1 MISTLSESFSSV
13 PLTSTSGLSQPITS
27 MVPDTLLIWTLPRGS
42 ASRCRLTLLAAK
54 HGVHATAKATEQ
66 VAAELARRFPIAAV
80 VHNAGIIRPNLLPD
94 VRQDDLID
102 LAQLHLGAA
111 ILLVQAALPAMRE
124 RRYGRI
130 VLISSRAA
138 LGLPTRT
145 VYSATKA
152 GIIGMAR
159 TWALELAASGITV
172 NVVAPGPILT
182 DNFWGIIP
190 KGSEQQER
198 MARNVPVGRLGSR
211 EDVAHAISFFLD
223 ERSDFVTGQVL
234 YVCGGTSLVGLGP

>member
-1 MISTLSESFSSV
+1 MRELRTTLITGGNSGIGEALAKMLVARGERVVSV
-13 PLTSTSGLSQPITS
+13 GLETPN
-27 MVPDTLLIWTLPRGS
+27 WTHE
-42 ASRCRLTLLAAK
+42 LLAAYCADLSSLEETRAIAQEICRD
-54 HGVHATAKATEQ
+54 HAIDRL
-66 VAAELARRFPIAAV
+66 VL
-80 VHNAGIIRPNLLPD
+80 NAGVILPNLLPD
-94 VRQDDLID
+94 ARPEDILT
-102 LAQLHLGAA
+102 LAQLHLGAPM
-111 ILLVQAALPAMRE
+111 LLTQAALEGMLA
-124 RRYGRI
+124 RRFGRI
-130 VLISSRAA
+130 VFVSSRAA
-138 LGLPTRT
+138 MGAATRSA
-145 VYSATKA
+145 YSATKA
-152 GIIGMAR
+152 GVHGLAR

-190 KGSEQQER
+190 KDSEQQQR

>member
-1 MISTLSESFSSV
+1 MRELRTTLITGGNSGIGEALAKMLVARGERVVSV
-13 PLTSTSGLSQPITS
+13 GLETPN
-27 MVPDTLLIWTLPRGS
+27 WTHE
-42 ASRCRLTLLAAK
+42 LLAAYCADLSSLEETRAIAQEICRD
-54 HGVHATAKATEQ
+54 HAIDR
-66 VAAELARRFPIAAV
+66 L
-80 VHNAGIIRPNLLPD
+80 VHNAGVILPNLLPD
-94 VRQDDLID
+94 ARPEDILT
-102 LAQLHLGAA
+102 LAQLHLGAPM
-111 ILLVQAALPAMRE
+111 LLTQAALEGMLA
-124 RRYGRI
+124 RRFGRI
-130 VLISSRAA
+130 VFVSSRAA
-138 LGLPTRT
+138 MGAATRSA
-145 VYSATKA
+145 YSATKA
-152 GIIGMAR
+152 GVHGLAR

-190 KGSEQQER
+190 KDSEQQQR